1 MRPLP
6 SFFFCHFSLAFVVVI
21 LVVIVLVVVVVVVHT
36 VYMLI
41 RFLLLP
47 ESTYLIS

>member
-21 LVVIVLVVVVVVVHT
+21 LVVIAVVVVVVVVVHT
-36 VYMLI
+36 VYTLI
-41 RFLLLP
+41 RVLLLP
-47 ESTYLIS
+47 ESI